1 MRLPSE
7 GTGRRA
13 VVDASVVLKWQL
25 DDEEQVE
32 QALALRDRYLI
43 EGTLALDAP
52 LLLSYELTNAVRTAE
67 RRLRLAPDVAS
78 EALANLL
85 AAAPELHPP
94 DPRAALVL
102 ARELGISG
110 YDAAYVAL
118 AELLGV
124 ELWTADRKLQRAA
137 GRDDVRWIGDL
148 ETG

>member
-1 MRLPSE
+1 MTSE

-25 DDEEQVE
+25 DDEEHVE

-85 AAAPELHPP
+85 AATPELHPP
-94 DPRAALVL
+94 DARAALAL

-137 GRDDVRWIGDL
+137 SRDDVRWIGDL
-148 ETG
+148 ETA